1 MALRVPKI
9 IEKIRFGFLSPD
21 EIRKLSVTRIIT
33 ADTYDEDGLP
43 IDSGL
48 MDSRLG
54 TVEPGRRCKT
64 CGNRV
69 GDCPGH
75 FGHIELARPV
85 IHVGFAKLIYKA
97 LKASCRKC
105 SRLLLP
111 ESELEKYKKEMDEHE
126 KTWNELSQDIVDE
139 VVKHAVRVTVC
150 PHCGETQRKIGYE
163 KPTSFTEE
171 REEGPARL
179 TPSDIRDKLERI
191 PDEDEKLLGINP
203 KHARLEWTVL
213 TVLPVP
219 PITVRPSITLESGVR
234 SEDDLT
240 HKLVDVAR
248 INQRLKE
255 NIDAGAPQLIVE
267 DLWELLQYH
276 VTTYFDNEVS
286 GIPPAR
292 HRSGRALR
300 TLAQRLK
307 GKEGRF
313 RSNLSGKRVD
323 FSARTVIS
331 PDPNISINEVG
342 VPFDVAKILTVP
354 ERVTN
359 WNIEETKRLVKNGP
373 EKHPGANY
381 VIRMDGR
388 RVDLRFVKDLD
399 SIADSIEP
407 GFIVERHLKEGDT
420 VLFNRQPSLHRM
432 SIMAHEVRVMPYRTF
447 RLNLCVCLSG
457 DTELYTDL
465 GRVPIASLVG
475 DNTGYAPLSCDW
487 QKDKEAYF
495 SGITDLHIVN
505 PTRLGLKSYK
515 ITTEN
520 GRVMKATEE
529 HPFYTKRGIVKAGEL
544 ECTDSVVVYPIEI
557 PLAGGCPDILT
568 QEQILDALPEHTYT
582 RYTMSELDAIDL
594 IDVPASSKKQIQL
607 ASLVGHLIG
616 DGTML
621 ISEEGGRV
629 IFRAADR
636 KDIGNLWETVQ
647 DLNLNPT
654 PIQKFKSRVFDITRT
669 NGKILRPRGSAYFF
683 EVRRK
688 PVAVAFKSLGVPEG
702 DKVIQEYRVPK
713 WLNDAPRMAKR
724 AFLRAYFG
732 CELSG
737 PRLHTSSGSKFNQP
751 VFKIAK
757 AEGLSAEDFIQDIQA
772 LLGEFGVRLSSI
784 RTEDGNLRKDGRKS
798 IIYVCSFAA
807 ADDNLLALFKRIGYE
822 FDHRKEELGRL
833 ASEYITAKNNAKA
846 KASAQLKTAKILREQ
861 GYTYEAIARAIGHHS
876 WATVASWL
884 SNDRTAAGLPAG
896 FPDFHSWKESATKG
910 LKHGFTW
917 DKIACIEEIELQNA
931 YDITTSDNN
940 HNFVAAGFLTKNC
953 PPYNAD
959 FDGDEMNL
967 HVPQSEE
974 ARAEAKILMRVQEQ
988 ILSPRYGGPIIGGI
1002 QDYISAGYLLTRRGT
1017 YLTRKELSSLLQA
1030 AAIKD
1035 ELPQPELKNPDRWS
1049 GKEIVSMVL
1058 PKDINYT
1065 WKAKICHKCDTCKKE
1080 DCQYDA
1086 YCVVKDGK
1094 LISGVFDKNAFGAG
1108 VPESI
1113 FHSIV
1118 KNYGSDA
1125 ARTFLDSIT
1134 RLLLSYVT
1142 VKGFTMGI
1150 DDVELKEEAVNRIR
1164 EILDQGQRKVD
1175 QLIETF
1181 NRGEMEPLPGRTLN
1195 ETLEMSIMKELSEAR
1210 DDAGAVAD
1218 GYLGMKNHA
1227 VIMARTGA
1235 RGDKLNLAQMA
1246 ACVGQQSVRGERIMR
1261 GYQKRSLSHFKPGDL
1276 SSEAR
1281 GFVSASY
1288 RSGLT
1293 PIEFFF
1299 HAMGGREGLVDTAV
1313 RTSTSGYMQ
1322 RRLINALQDIKVE
1335 YDGTVRTSVGRIVQ
1349 FKYGEDGVDP
1359 SKSYHGHAVDIDA
1372 ILKRNLGAKYKR

>member
-1 MALRVPKI
+1 MALRVAKI
-9 IEKIRFGFLSPD
+9 IERIRFGFLSPD

-48 MDSRLG
+48 MDARLG

-85 IHVGFAKLIYKA
+85 IHVGFGKLVYKA
-97 LKASCRKC
+97 LRATCRKC

-111 ESELEKYKKEMDEHE
+111 DEELEKLRKEMDEHE
-126 KTWNELSQDIVDE
+126 RTWNELSQAVIDE
-139 VVKHAVRVTVC
+139 VIKHAIRVSVC
-150 PHCGETQRKIGYE
+150 PHCGETQRKIGFE

-171 REEGPARL
+171 TEAGPVRL
-179 TPSDIRDKLERI
+179 TPSDVRDRLERI
-191 PDEDEKLLGINP
+191 PDEDQKLLGVNP
-203 KHARLEWTVL
+203 KYARLEWTVL

-219 PITVRPSITLESGVR
+219 PIAVRPSITLESGVR

-240 HKLVDVAR
+240 HKLVDVVR

-331 PDPNISINEVG
+331 PDPNISINDVG
-342 VPFDVAKILTVP
+342 VPFEVVKILTIP
-354 ERVTN
+354 ERVTT
-359 WNIEETKRLVKNGP
+359 WNIEEIKRLVRNGP

-381 VIRMDGR
+381 VIRLDGR
-388 RVDLRFVKDLD
+388 RVDLRFVKDLE
-399 SIADSIEP
+399 SIADTIEH
-407 GFIVERHLKEGDT
+407 GFIVERHLREGDV

-432 SIMAHEVRVMPYRTF
+432 SIMAHEVRVMPYKTF

-457 DTELYTDL
+457 NTELYTDL
-465 GRVPIASLVG
+465 GRVPIASLVA
-475 DNTGYAPLSCDW
+475 DNVKYAPLSCDW
-487 QKDKEAYF
+487 QESKEAYF
-495 SGITDLHIVN
+495 SGITDLHVID
-505 PTRLGLKSYK
+505 PTQLGLKSYR

-520 GRVMKATEE
+520 GRVIEATEE
-529 HPFYTKRGIVKAGEL
+529 HPFYTKRGVVKAGEL
-544 ECTDSVVVYPIEI
+544 RCNDSVVVYPIEI

-568 QEQILDALPEHTYT
+568 QEQILNALPEHTHMH
-582 RYTMSELDAIDL
+582 YTMSSLDAMDL
-594 IDVPASSKKQIQL
+594 IDVPASSIKQIQL
-607 ASLVGHLIG
+607 ASLVGHLFG

-621 ISEEGGRV
+621 ISEEGGRI
-629 IFRAADR
+629 IFRAEER
-636 KDIGNLWETVQ
+636 KDIRNLWETAQ
-647 DLNLNPT
+647 DLGLNPT
-654 PIQKFKSRVFDITRT
+654 SIQKFKSRAFEINRADGR
-669 NGKILRPRGSAYFF
+669 ILRPRGNTYFF

-688 PVAVAFKSLGVPEG
+688 PVVIAFKALGVPDG

-713 WLNDAPRMAKR
+713 WLFDAPKMAKR

-732 CELSG
+732 CELST
-737 PRLHTSSGSKFNQP
+737 PRLHTSSGSTFNQP

-757 AEGLSAEDFIQDIQA
+757 AEGLSAASFIQDIQT

-784 RTEDGNLRKDGRKS
+784 KSEDGNLRKDGKKS
-798 IIYVCSFAA
+798 IIYLCNFSAE
-807 ADDNLLALFKRIGYE
+807 DDNLLALFKKIGYE
-822 FDHRKEELGRL
+822 FDHKKEELARL
-833 ASEYITAKNNAKA
+833 ASEYITTKNKAKD
-846 KASAQLKTAKILREQ
+846 KASAQVKTAIALREQ
-861 GYTYEAIARAIGHHS
+861 GYTYEAIAKAIGHHS

-884 SNDRTAAGLPAG
+884 SNDRTAAGLPAD
-896 FPDFHSWKESATKG
+896 FPDFRSWKGSAAKG

-917 DKIACIEEIELQNA
+917 DRIARIEEIELRNA
-931 YDITTSDNN
+931 YDITTNDNN
-940 HNFVAAGFLTKNC
+940 HNFVAAEFLTKNC

-1002 QDYISAGYLLTRRGT
+1002 QDYISSAYLLTKRGS
-1017 YLTRKELSSLLQA
+1017 YLTLKETCLLLQSA
-1030 AAIKD
+1030 GIMG
-1035 ELPQPELKNPDRWS
+1035 EPPEPELKNPDRWS
-1049 GKEIVSMVL
+1049 GKQITSTLL
-1058 PKDINYT
+1058 PRDLSYS
-1065 WKAKICHKCDTCKKE
+1065 WKAKICHKCDECKRE
-1080 DCQYDA
+1080 ECTYDA

-1113 FHSIV
+1113 YHYII
-1118 KNYGSDA
+1118 KMYGNDV
-1125 ARTFLDSIT
+1125 ARAFIDSIT
-1134 RLLLSYVT
+1134 KLLVSYIT
-1142 VKGFTMGI
+1142 LKGFTMGI
-1150 DDVELKEEAVNRIR
+1150 DDVELKEEATNRIR
-1164 EILDQGQRKVD
+1164 EILDEGQRKVD
-1175 QLIETF
+1175 QLIEVYR
-1181 NRGEMEPLPGRTLN
+1181 RGEMEALPGRSLE
-1195 ETLEMSIMKELSEAR
+1195 ETLEMRIMQELSEAR
-1210 DDAGAVAD
+1210 DGAGDVAD
-1218 GYLGMKNHA
+1218 QYLGMKNHA
-1227 VIMARTGA
+1227 VIMARSGA
-1235 RGDKLNLAQMA
+1235 RGDRLNLAQMA
-1246 ACVGQQSVRGERIMR
+1246 ACVGQQSVRGVRIMR
-1261 GYQKRSLSHFKPGDL
+1261 GYQKRSLPHFKKGDL
-1276 SSEAR
+1276 GSEAR
-1281 GFVSASY
+1281 GFVPASY
-1288 RSGLT
+1288 RTGLT

-1322 RRLINALQDIKVE
+1322 RRLINALQDIKAE

-1359 SKSYHGHAVDIDA
+1359 SKSYHGQAVNLDA
-1372 ILKRNLGAKYKR
+1372 IVKRNLGEKSKR

>member
-1 MALRVPKI
+1 LSSRVPKI
-9 IEKIRFGFLSPD
+9 IEKIKFGFLSPD
-21 EIRKLSVTRIIT
+21 ELRKLSVTRIIT

-85 IHVGFAKLIYKA
+85 IHVGFSKLIYKA
-97 LKASCRKC
+97 LKATCRKC

-111 ESELEKYKKEMDEHE
+111 EAELEKYKKEMEDYE
-126 KTWNELSQDIVDE
+126 KTWNALSQEIVDE
-139 VVKHAVRVTVC
+139 VVKRAVRTTVC
-150 PHCGETQRKIGYE
+150 PYCGETQRKIGFE

-179 TPSDIRDKLERI
+179 TPSDIRDRLERI
-191 PDEDEKLLGINP
+191 PNDDERLLGVNSE
-203 KHARLEWTVL
+203 HARLEWTVL

-342 VPFDVAKILTVP
+342 VPFDVAKILTIP
-354 ERVTN
+354 ERVTS

-447 RLNLCVCLSG
+447 RLNLCVC
-457 DTELYTDL
+457 
-465 GRVPIASLVG
+465 
-475 DNTGYAPLSCDW
+475 
-487 QKDKEAYF
+487 
-495 SGITDLHIVN
+495 
-505 PTRLGLKSYK
+505 
-515 ITTEN
+515 
-520 GRVMKATEE
+520 
-529 HPFYTKRGIVKAGEL
+529 
-544 ECTDSVVVYPIEI
+544 
-557 PLAGGCPDILT
+557 
-568 QEQILDALPEHTYT
+568 
-582 RYTMSELDAIDL
+582 
-594 IDVPASSKKQIQL
+594 
-607 ASLVGHLIG
+607 
-616 DGTML
+616 
-621 ISEEGGRV
+621 
-629 IFRAADR
+629 
-636 KDIGNLWETVQ
+636 
-647 DLNLNPT
+647 
-654 PIQKFKSRVFDITRT
+654 
-669 NGKILRPRGSAYFF
+669 
-683 EVRRK
+683 
-688 PVAVAFKSLGVPEG
+688 
-702 DKVIQEYRVPK
+702 
-713 WLNDAPRMAKR
+713 
-724 AFLRAYFG
+724 
-732 CELSG
+732 
-737 PRLHTSSGSKFNQP
+737 
-751 VFKIAK
+751 
-757 AEGLSAEDFIQDIQA
+757 
-772 LLGEFGVRLSSI
+772 
-784 RTEDGNLRKDGRKS
+784 
-798 IIYVCSFAA
+798 
-807 ADDNLLALFKRIGYE
+807 
-822 FDHRKEELGRL
+822 
-833 ASEYITAKNNAKA
+833 
-846 KASAQLKTAKILREQ
+846 
-861 GYTYEAIARAIGHHS
+861 
-876 WATVASWL
+876 
-884 SNDRTAAGLPAG
+884 
-896 FPDFHSWKESATKG
+896 
-910 LKHGFTW
+910 
-917 DKIACIEEIELQNA
+917 
-931 YDITTSDNN
+931 
-940 HNFVAAGFLTKNC
+940 

-1017 YLTRKELSSLLQA
+1017 YLTRKEVSSLLLA
-1030 AAIKD
+1030 AAIKED
-1035 ELPQPELKNPDRWS
+1035 LPPPELKNPDRWS
-1049 GKEIVSMVL
+1049 GKDIISMVL
-1058 PKDINYT
+1058 PKDMNYS

-1086 YCVVKDGK
+1086 YCVVKDGR
-1094 LISGVFDKNAFGAG
+1094 LLSGVFDKNAFGAG

-1150 DDVELKEEAVNRIR
+1150 DDVELKEEAVSRIR

-1181 NRGEMEPLPGRTLN
+1181 NRGEMEPLPGRTLK
-1195 ETLEMSIMKELSEAR
+1195 ETLEMSVMKELSEAR

-1276 SSEAR
+1276 SSQAR

-1288 RSGLT
+1288 RQGLT

-1372 ILKRNLGAKYKR
+1372 ILKRNLGTKYKR

>member
-1 MALRVPKI
+1 LSSRVPKI
-9 IEKIRFGFLSPD
+9 IEKIKFGFLSPD
-21 EIRKLSVTRIIT
+21 EVRKLSVTRIIT

-48 MDSRLG
+48 MDARLG

-97 LKASCRKC
+97 LKATCRKC

-111 ESELEKYKKEMDEHE
+111 EAELEKYKKEMEDYE
-126 KTWNELSQDIVDE
+126 KTWNALSQDIVDE
-139 VVKHAVRVTVC
+139 VVKHAVRTTVC
-150 PHCGETQRKIGYE
+150 PHCGETQRKIGFE

-179 TPSDIRDKLERI
+179 TPSDIRDRLERI
-191 PDEDEKLLGINP
+191 PNEDEKLLGVNP
-203 KHARLEWTVL
+203 EHARLEWTVL

-342 VPFDVAKILTVP
+342 VPFEVAKILTVP
-354 ERVTN
+354 ERVTS

-399 SIADSIEP
+399 SIADSIEA

-465 GRVPIASLVG
+465 GKIPIAKLAMG
-475 DNTGYAPLSCDW
+475 NTFYAPLSCDW
-487 QKDKEAYF
+487 RNGKSPYF
-495 SGITDLHIVN
+495 SGITKFHIVD
-505 PTRLGLKSYK
+505 PIRLGLKSYK
-515 ITTEN
+515 IVTQN
-520 GRVMKATEE
+520 GRVIKATGE
-529 HPFYTKRGIVKAGEL
+529 HPFYTKRGIVNAREL
-544 ECTDSVVVYPIEI
+544 KCGDSVVVYPMEI
-557 PLAGGCPDILT
+557 PSVGGCPDILT
-568 QEQILDALPEHTYT
+568 QEQIVNAIPDHTYA
-582 RYTMSELDAIDL
+582 RYTMDELGTINL
-594 IDVPASSKKQIQL
+594 IDIPASSRKQIQL
-607 ASLVGHLIG
+607 AGLVGHLFG
-616 DGTML
+616 DGTLL
-621 ISEEGGRV
+621 ISEKGGRV
-629 IFRAADR
+629 IFRAAN
-636 KDIGNLWETVQ
+636 KNDIQSLWDTVN
-647 DLNLNPT
+647 DLKLNPT
-654 PIQKFKSRVFDITRT
+654 SIKEFESHDFDITRAD
-669 NGKILRPRGSAYFF
+669 GKVLKPRGRTFFF
-683 EVRRK
+683 EVRHK
-688 PVAVAFKSLGVPEG
+688 PVAVAFKALGVPEG
-702 DKVIQEYRVPK
+702 DKVTQEYRVPK
-713 WLNDAPRMAKR
+713 WLNDAPKMAKR

-732 CELSG
+732 CELST
-737 PRLHTSSGSKFNQP
+737 PRLHTSSDSKFNQP

-757 AEGLSAEDFIQDIQA
+757 IEGLSAEGFLQDIQV
-772 LLGEFGVRLSSI
+772 LLDDFDVRLSSI
-784 RTEDGNLRKDGRKS
+784 TSEDGNLRKNGKKS
-798 IIYVCSFAA
+798 IIYVCNFA
-807 ADDNLLALFKRIGYE
+807 DSDENLLALFKKIGYE
-822 FDHRKEELGRL
+822 FDEEKEELARL
-833 ASEYITAKNNAKA
+833 ASEYITTKNRAKA
-846 KASAQLKTAKILREQ
+846 KASAQLRMAFALRAQ
-861 GYTYEAIARAIGHHS
+861 GLTYESIAKAIGHDS
-876 WATVASWL
+876 WATIASWL
-884 SNDRTAAGLPAG
+884 SNIRTAAGLPAD
-896 FPDFHSWKESATKG
+896 FPSFHSWRKSVTEG
-910 LKHGFTW
+910 LKHGFVW
-917 DKIACIEEIELQNA
+917 DKIALIEEIQLQQA
-931 YDITTSDNN
+931 YDITTSDHN
-940 HNFVAAGFLTKNC
+940 HNFVAGEFLTKNC

-1017 YLTRKELSSLLQA
+1017 YLTRKEVSSLLLA
-1030 AAIKD
+1030 AAIKE
-1035 ELPQPELKNPDRWS
+1035 ELPPPELKNPDRWS
-1049 GKEIVSMVL
+1049 GKDIISMVL
-1058 PKDINYT
+1058 PKDINYS

-1086 YCVVKDGK
+1086 YCVVRDGK
-1094 LISGVFDKNAFGAG
+1094 LVSGVFDKNAFGAG

-1118 KNYGSDA
+1118 KNYGSDV

-1181 NRGEMEPLPGRTLN
+1181 NRGEMEPLPGRTLK

-1218 GYLGMKNHA
+1218 SYLGMKNHA

-1288 RSGLT
+1288 RLGLT

-1372 ILKRNLGAKYKR
+1372 ILKRNLGTKYKR

>member
-1 MALRVPKI
+1 LSSRVPKI

-97 LKASCRKC
+97 LKATCRKC

-111 ESELEKYKKEMDEHE
+111 EAELENHKKEMDEYE
-126 KTWNELSQDIVDE
+126 RTWSALSQDIVDD
-139 VVKHAVRVTVC
+139 VVKHAVRVTAC
-150 PHCGETQRKIGYE
+150 PHCGETQRKIGFE

-179 TPSDIRDKLERI
+179 TPSDIRDRLERI

-240 HKLVDVAR
+240 HKLVDVSR

-342 VPFDVAKILTVP
+342 VPFEVAKILTLP
-354 ERVTN
+354 ERVTS

-399 SIADSIEP
+399 SIADSIEA

-447 RLNLCVCLSG
+447 RLNLCV
-457 DTELYTDL
+457 
-465 GRVPIASLVG
+465 
-475 DNTGYAPLSCDW
+475 
-487 QKDKEAYF
+487 
-495 SGITDLHIVN
+495 
-505 PTRLGLKSYK
+505 
-515 ITTEN
+515 
-520 GRVMKATEE
+520 
-529 HPFYTKRGIVKAGEL
+529 
-544 ECTDSVVVYPIEI
+544 
-557 PLAGGCPDILT
+557 
-568 QEQILDALPEHTYT
+568 
-582 RYTMSELDAIDL
+582 
-594 IDVPASSKKQIQL
+594 
-607 ASLVGHLIG
+607 
-616 DGTML
+616 
-621 ISEEGGRV
+621 
-629 IFRAADR
+629 
-636 KDIGNLWETVQ
+636 
-647 DLNLNPT
+647 
-654 PIQKFKSRVFDITRT
+654 
-669 NGKILRPRGSAYFF
+669 
-683 EVRRK
+683 
-688 PVAVAFKSLGVPEG
+688 
-702 DKVIQEYRVPK
+702 
-713 WLNDAPRMAKR
+713 
-724 AFLRAYFG
+724 
-732 CELSG
+732 
-737 PRLHTSSGSKFNQP
+737 
-751 VFKIAK
+751 
-757 AEGLSAEDFIQDIQA
+757 
-772 LLGEFGVRLSSI
+772 
-784 RTEDGNLRKDGRKS
+784 
-798 IIYVCSFAA
+798 
-807 ADDNLLALFKRIGYE
+807 
-822 FDHRKEELGRL
+822 
-833 ASEYITAKNNAKA
+833 
-846 KASAQLKTAKILREQ
+846 
-861 GYTYEAIARAIGHHS
+861 
-876 WATVASWL
+876 
-884 SNDRTAAGLPAG
+884 
-896 FPDFHSWKESATKG
+896 
-910 LKHGFTW
+910 
-917 DKIACIEEIELQNA
+917 
-931 YDITTSDNN
+931 
-940 HNFVAAGFLTKNC
+940 C

-1002 QDYISAGYLLTRRGT
+1002 QDYISAGYLLTKRGT
-1017 YLTRKELSSLLQA
+1017 YLTRKEVSSLLQA
-1030 AAIKD
+1030 AAIKE
-1035 ELPQPELKNPDRWS
+1035 ELPKPELKNPDRWS
-1049 GKEIVSMVL
+1049 GKDIISMVL
-1058 PKDINYT
+1058 PKNINYT
-1065 WKAKICHKCDTCKKE
+1065 WKAKICHKCDTCNKE

-1086 YCVVKDGK
+1086 YCVVKDGR

-1150 DDVELKEEAVNRIR
+1150 DDVELKEEAINRIR

-1181 NRGEMEPLPGRTLN
+1181 NRGEMETLPGRTLK

-1359 SKSYHGHAVDIDA
+1359 SKSYHGHAVDIEA